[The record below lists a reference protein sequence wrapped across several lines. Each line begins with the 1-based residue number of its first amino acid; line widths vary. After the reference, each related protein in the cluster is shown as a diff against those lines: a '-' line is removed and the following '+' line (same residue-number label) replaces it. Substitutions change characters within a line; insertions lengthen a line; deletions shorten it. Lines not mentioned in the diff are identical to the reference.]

1 MTHPLTSADFSI
13 FYQKL
18 AIFVILGNKG
28 KSCIKQFVI
37 LLTLIEFKVF
47 IINVVPVLMMS
58 ALLATPGLFE
68 VTLYYIQKVVTT
80 IANARVELCLTWL
93 YRDYIVMR

>member
-1 MTHPLTSADFSI
+1 MKFCSYILAKEDPKNINHVTHLLTSAGFSI

-47 IINVVPVLMMS
+47 IINVVPVLMTL
-58 ALLATPGLFE
+58 ALFATPGLFE
-68 VTLYYIQKVVTT
+68 VTLY
-80 IANARVELCLTWL
+80 
-93 YRDYIVMR
+93 